1 MSGILKYFGKKR
13 KAAQVTSSMSSF
25 SDQMSLTSTDNLQP
39 QPESS
44 TAPNDLQ
51 SETSASDLQMSLSV
65 SDHIPE
71 SDMSSTST
79 DNLQSQS
86 THAAPPSD
94 FHSEI
99 SATGDAF
106 FENKTAPNQPRLKIY
121 PPTLFGTKS
130 RRFNA
135 SWYKSYTW
143 LEYNEEID
151 AAFCFA
157 CRVFPSKSKHGEST
171 FVTTGFRDWKN
182 ATDKS
187 KGFTKHISSQGHQ
200 FAMEN
205 WLNFTQRSSTS
216 VTQSLMQVTDK
227 QKKWLFAVFI
237 VTRYLCANGLSF
249 RGTDESEIL
258 EGDGLFL
265 RTFSE
270 LIFPLDDSWKTIF
283 EYLPQNAKYTSP
295 TIQNEIISVLAELV
309 KQIIAMKVRQ
319 AKLYTIMADGTT
331 DKNKIEVQG
340 LVMRY
345 MCVEE
350 GKVMENCISMEGIND
365 RSAAGILGFIESTL
379 KECQVS
385 LGGMVSQSYDGASVM
400 SGEHSGLQARI
411 NYLCERTIL
420 YIHCFLHRISL
431 VVVEVM
437 KTIDEL
443 KNYFQITSSLYA
455 FFKKAAVI
463 ECYEGS
469 PLKRLIQTRW
479 SGHFDSVLHINK
491 NYSEITHALAIASK
505 SVKLDTDDKAL
516 AIGLLSQMSDDLF
529 PFINCMLLTL
539 LKPINIIVK
548 QLQSSSENI
557 VVALNVVNAV
567 RHDLKEIR
575 GKLSTEMC
583 EELLEEF
590 RQSTDIISYETR
602 VRRNT
607 SAPQHFR
614 DFFISECI
622 PSENTTRS
630 KLQIYAETLDLLIS
644 EFDRRFSSENTD
656 LWKAMEALSPDSK
669 SFLDFETLKPWYG
682 YCESIPVIKELLLER
697 KVSLD
702 DLEAEC
708 RIFKR
713 VLNKIKWAQV
723 NETTDLV
730 AVAVHVRNN
739 HQSTAPV
746 LTTLYDAAIT
756 AGWTSTRCECVFS
769 ALSRIDTPQRRS
781 MKTKRECELA
791 FLNFESKILM
801 EEITFDMFFKAW
813 KSKPRKIDV

>member
-1 MSGILKYFGKKR
+1 MSLNIHNIIVYCSWHFSGKINMSGILKYFGKKR
-13 KAAQVTSSMSSF
+13 KAAQATSSMSSF
-25 SDQMSLTSTDNLQP
+25 SDQMSLTSTDK
-39 QPESS
+39 
-44 TAPNDLQ
+44 
-51 SETSASDLQMSLSV
+51 
-65 SDHIPE
+65 
-71 SDMSSTST
+71 
-79 DNLQSQS
+79 LQSQS
-86 THAAPPSD
+86 TPAVPPSD
-94 FHSEI
+94 LQSEI

-106 FENKTAPNQPRLKIY
+106 FENKTAPNQPRLKVY
-121 PPTLFGTKS
+121 PPTLFGKKS

-157 CRVFPSKSKHGEST
+157 CRVFPSKSKHSEST

-182 ATDKS
+182 ATDRS
-187 KGFTKHISSQGHQ
+187 KGFVKHISSHGHQ

-205 WLNFTQRSSTS
+205 WLSFTQRSSTS
-216 VTQSLMQVTDK
+216 VTQSLMQVTDE
-227 QKKWLFAVFI
+227 QKKRLFAVFN
-237 VTRYLCANGLSF
+237 VTRYLCANGLPF

-270 LIFPLDDSWKTIF
+270 LVFPLDESWKKIH
-283 EYLPQNAKYTSP
+283 EHLPKNAKYTSP

-309 KQIIAMKVRQ
+309 KEKIAMKVRQ
-319 AKLYTIMADGTT
+319 ATLYTIMADGTT

-340 LVMRY
+340 LVIRY
-345 MCVEE
+345 LCAEE
-350 GKVMENCISMEGIND
+350 GKVRENCISMEGIND

-379 KECQVS
+379 KEFQVS
-385 LGGMVSQSYDGASVM
+385 LGGIVSQSYDGASVM
-400 SGEHSGLQARI
+400 SGAHSGLQARI
-411 NYLCERTIL
+411 NDLCERTIL

-469 PLKRLIQTRW
+469 PLKRLIETRW
-479 SGHFDSVLHINK
+479 SGHYDSVLHINK

-505 SVKLDTDDKAL
+505 SVKLETGDKAL

-575 GKLSTEMC
+575 GKLSSEMC
-583 EELLEEF
+583 DELLEEF
-590 RQSTDIISYETR
+590 RQSTDIVSYETR

-607 SAPQHFR
+607 SAPQRFQ
-614 DFFISECI
+614 DFVISEHI
-622 PSENTTRS
+622 PSSENTTRS
-630 KLQIYAETLDLLIS
+630 KLHIYAETLDLLIS
-644 EFDRRFSSENTD
+644 EFDRRFSSENTN

-669 SFLDFETLKPWYG
+669 SFLDFETLKPWYD
-682 YCESIPVIKELLLER
+682 YCESIPVVKELLLER

-713 VLNKIKWAQV
+713 VLTDIKWAKV

-791 FLNFESKILM
+791 FLSFESKILI

-813 KSKPRKIDV
+813 KSKPRKIDI